1 MGQRKILSSH
11 EESNLRPLEFKGLGF
26 DSSWGLRIFLRPMLL
41 TKQNIFLHFSTE
53 LKTYHLS
60 NFNVICDI
68 FSRNILNIHKT
79 VKVMEMA
86 VETV

>member
-1 MGQRKILSSH
+1 MRNRTSDLLNSKV
-11 EESNLRPLEFKGLGF
+11 
-26 DSSWGLRIFLRPMLL
+26 WGLIPHGDSEFFLCPMLF
-41 TKQNIFLHFSTE
+41 TKQNIFLYFSTE

-68 FSRNILNIHKT
+68 FSRNILNIHTT